1 MRHFIIASL
10 AAILFPLT
18 HGIIAA
24 PEMSPG
30 LSVTFTAA
38 GKSDT
43 RAARLCALYVP
54 KGTPATPFLPAGA
67 FGAKWEG
74 DVDSPLRSEYTFSV
88 EVRGQVK
95 VSVNGQ
101 QILDAAGA
109 AAAQYADKTV
119 QLQKGANHFVVEYA
133 TDGEDDA
140 QLQLHWASKEF
151 PREPVPPMAW
161 THTPPPAEFAAAK
174 KREGRMLF
182 TQLHCAACHDGG
194 AFISQDG
201 NGMMETMMTAPDLAD
216 AGARFRAGW
225 IAAWVENPRATRAD
239 ATMPMLHA
247 TKEQAA
253 DIAAFLATLSTPAK
267 ADAEKPAD
275 EIAAAG
281 GGRFAN
287 LGCIAC
293 HTTPDFSAKDEHA
306 RIPLAHVASKFLP
319 TALGEYLKNPTAHS
333 AWTRMPNFRLSDD
346 EAAKL
351 SAYLLANAK
360 TEFPTTAGDAGKG
373 KTLTTALGC
382 ANCHAIPGI
391 EKSRLAAPALA
402 ASMKA
407 GAKGCLAEVAG
418 KAPVFGLSPSQRES
432 LAAFLVTDLASL
444 KQDTPAEFAERQ
456 IARMNCTACHPRDG
470 QQSTWQKVE
479 DEMTALQSA
488 APQPAEQ
495 IEGATIAGTAVPHLT
510 WFGEKLQP
518 GWMGAFIA
526 GAAPEKPRPW
536 LAARMPGF
544 GAPAMGIAVGLAQ
557 QHGLPLSDMPEPA
570 PEKEKIA
577 LGEKLLGS
585 DGGFNCTTCHAVKDQ
600 PATAVFEA
608 PGVNFANTMQRV
620 RKGFFHRWIL
630 APLRVDAETKM
641 PKFSEDGVTT
651 QITDVLGGK
660 AGEQFEA
667 IWQYLRSLN

>member
-1 MRHFIIASL
+1 MRRSIFARFL
-10 AAILFPLT
+10 ALLFLLT
-18 HGIIAA
+18 RGMIAA
-24 PEMSPG
+24 PEISPG

-54 KGTPATPFLPAGA
+54 KGTPATPFLPAGP
-67 FGAKWEG
+67 FSAKWEG
-74 DVDSPLRSEYTFSV
+74 DVESPLRSEYTFSI

-95 VSVNGQ
+95 VAVNGQ

-119 QLQKGANHFVVEYA
+119 QLQKGANHFIIEYT
-133 TDGEDDA
+133 TDGQDDA

-161 THTPPPAEFAAAK
+161 THIPQPAEFADAK

-182 TQLHCAACHDGG
+182 TKLHCTACHDGG
-194 AFISQDG
+194 ALVPKDG

-216 AGARFRAGW
+216 AGARFRPEW
-225 IAAWVENPRATRAD
+225 IAAWVENPRAMRPD

-253 DIAAFLATLSTPAK
+253 DIATFLATLGTPAK
-267 ADAEKPAD
+267 FIAEKTPD

-281 GGRFAN
+281 GGLFAN

-306 RIPLAHVASKFLP
+306 RIPLAQVAAKFQP
-319 TALGEYLKNPTAHS
+319 AALGEYLKNPTAHS
-333 AWTRMPNFRLSDD
+333 TWTRMPNFRLTDD
-346 EAAKL
+346 EAAKF
-351 SAYLLANAK
+351 SAYLFANAK
-360 TEFPTTAGDAGKG
+360 TESPVTPGDAGKG
-373 KTLTTALGC
+373 KALVTALGC

-391 EKSRLAAPALA
+391 EKGALPAPALA
-402 ASMKA
+402 AVMKA
-407 GAKGCLAEVAG
+407 GAKGCLAKEAG
-418 KAPVFGLSPSQRES
+418 KAPGFGLSPAQRES
-432 LAAFLVTDLASL
+432 LAAFLATDLASL

-456 IARMNCTACHPRDG
+456 IARLNCTACHPRDG

-479 DEMTALQSA
+479 EQMTALQSA

-495 IEGATIAGTAVPHLT
+495 LEGAPIAGTAVPPLT

-526 GAAPEKPRPW
+526 GAAPDKPRPW
-536 LAARMPGF
+536 LVARMPGF
-544 GAPAMGIAVGLAQ
+544 GAPAIGIAIGLAQ
-557 QHGLPLSDMPEPA
+557 QHGLPMSDLPEPA
-570 PEKEKIA
+570 PEKETIA

-600 PATAVFEA
+600 AATAVFEA
-608 PGVNFANTMQRV
+608 PGVNFGHTIQRM

-660 AGEQFEA
+660 ASEQFEA